1 MRRYGSSILG
11 SNILYLILG
20 IGLLYIGGMVQRQ
33 NIYIGLL
40 ITEYILILL
49 PSLLY
54 IKLRGDSFR
63 KTLKLNMI
71 TFRQVLMVIGI
82 TIFTYPIAI
91 FCQVIFL
98 GILTRFVQVR
108 PHVVPMP
115 EDGFQYLVSFLIIAL
130 SPGICEEV
138 MFRGVMLNSYEEL
151 GYKKSIII
159 TSILFGM
166 FHFTLLNLV
175 GPIVLGIIFGIMVYK
190 TKSIYSSILAHT
202 TNNGIAITL
211 GYMLNK
217 YGYLIDEYM
226 DEASMSVDSSIPARG
241 IAIML
246 GFVFICIIIVTLLL
260 KKIGLPENEN
270 WIYKDEEAVLHDFK
284 TGIEYIPILIIIGIF
299 IYVNWKYVLI

>member
-1 MRRYGSSILG
+1 MRRYRSSILG

-20 IGLLYIGGMVQRQ
+20 ISLLYIGGMVQRQ
-33 NIYIGLL
+33 NIYLGLL

-54 IKLRGDSFR
+54 IKLRGDSIK

-71 TFRQVLMVIGI
+71 TFKQVLMVIGI

-108 PHVVPMP
+108 PQIVPMP

-190 TKSIYSSILAHT
+190 TKSIFSSILAHT

-226 DEASMSVDSSIPARG
+226 DETSMSVDSSIPARG

-260 KKIGLPENEN
+260 KKLGFSENEN
-270 WIYKDEEAVLHDFK
+270 RFYEGEEAVFNDFK